1 MMLKQARP
9 MEFAQQAIHA
19 QQQKKHQKQHLKI
32 KQEPMPQQILTA
44 NQTSPNGMLSAM
56 NPNSTMS
63 ITSPQMLADG
73 SSIDSN
79 VNKVTMKAMMA
90 QGMINASNQSN
101 QVNQLNTNMI
111 ISGQVMNATMSQNS
125 IINVVGGGHVNT
137 DLNRMEIACGNELM
151 HQKQQ
156 LMRNKAM
163 HLAGARPPPPE
174 YKNNVIAMMGN
185 QRIPQNNEQFPPAI
199 RHMQNNMHY
208 K

>member
-9 MEFAQQAIHA
+9 GALEFAQQAIHA

-44 NQTSPNGMLSAM
+44 NQTSPNGMLNAM
-56 NPNSTMS
+56 NPNAAMS
-63 ITSPQMLADG
+63 IASPQMLADAA
-73 SSIDSN
+73 SIDSS
-79 VNKVTMKAMMA
+79 VNKATMKAMMA
-90 QGMINASNQSN
+90 QGMMSATNQSN
-101 QVNQLNTNMI
+101 QVNQLNPNMI
-111 ISGQVMNATMSQNS
+111 ISGQVMNATMAQNG
-125 IINVVGGGHVNT
+125 IIGAVGAGHVNA

-199 RHMQNNMHY
+199 RHMQHY